1 LSEIGFRL
9 CSEACSTRLRFE
21 NGGRASRTQ
30 SDSFLTGR
38 KLSDSDWSGR
48 GLAGKG
54 KPCPCPCPPMA
65 ELTCGP
71 RPSHTHISQPM
82 ETGPRP
88 TQSSISHGN
97 DLVWMTQSSAYLCI
111 EVSSA
116 SLTCPPATP
125 PPPLY
130 FGPFFSSSR
139 LKLRGRIACQTPP
152 SPRVVSLRTHR
163 TPPAQR
169 RTAPSLVLPSSGTL
183 GEFDVMLLSTLPS
196 SFPPLLIAPVELE
209 I

>member
-1 LSEIGFRL
+1 
-9 CSEACSTRLRFE
+9 
-21 NGGRASRTQ
+21 
-30 SDSFLTGR
+30 LTGR

-54 KPCPCPCPPMA
+54 KPCPCPPMA

-88 TQSSISHGN
+88 TQSSISYGN
-97 DLVWMTQSSAYLCI
+97 DLVWMAQSSAYLCI

-125 PPPLY
+125 PPL
-130 FGPFFSSSR
+130 FILAFFFILAFKASRPNRLPNSTQSQSR
-139 LKLRGRIACQTPP
+139 LPP
-152 SPRVVSLRTHR
+152 HAPD
-163 TPPAQR
+163 PPAQR

-196 SFPPLLIAPVELE
+196 SFPPLLIAPVEFE